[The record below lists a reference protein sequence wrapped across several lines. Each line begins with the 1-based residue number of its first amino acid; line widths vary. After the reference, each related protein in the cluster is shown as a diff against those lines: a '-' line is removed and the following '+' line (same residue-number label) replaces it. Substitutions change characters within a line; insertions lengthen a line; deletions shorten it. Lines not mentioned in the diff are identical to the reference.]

1 MRKSVLIFWSLFF
14 LSEGF
19 AQSSNELIQQ
29 VKQKLEKV
37 NDYTAIGK
45 LRTTVVFIKAP
56 ISNIK
61 VFFKKPDQFKIKKNG
76 GISILP
82 KGGIKVNLKS
92 ILNQKDFVIVESGN
106 AMIQKTN
113 TKILKLIPTTESSD
127 VVLTTL
133 YIDEVNKLVLKANT
147 TTKENGTYEMEMFY
161 RNYANYALPD
171 KVIFSFNTKDYKL
184 PKGFTMEFDSG
195 EKATEK
201 DIMKNKK
208 GKVEILYSSYS
219 INKGIADAEFL

>member
-76 GISILP
+76 GISISP
-82 KGGIKVNLKS
+82 KGGIKVNLNS

-201 DIMKNKK
+201 DIIKNKK

>member
-82 KGGIKVNLKS
+82 KGGIKVNLNS

-201 DIMKNKK
+201 DIIKNKK

>member
-82 KGGIKVNLKS
+82 KGGIKVNLNS

>member
-14 LSEGF
+14 LNEGF

-82 KGGIKVNLKS
+82 KGGIKVNLNS

-201 DIMKNKK
+201 DIIKNKK